1 MGFIKSLFKS
11 GEKRQEITNNFK
23 WQHLSD
29 ISDLEGLINISK
41 EGKVAIFKHST
52 RCGTSRMV
60 LKSFEKKWAEAED
73 ISFYFLD
80 LIRYRA
86 ISNAMTHDFEVFH
99 QSPQLIV
106 LEKGQV
112 SAHAS
117 HYDILNIA
125 I

>member
-1 MGFIKSLFKS
+1 MGLLKSLFKS
-11 GEKRQEITNNFK
+11 NQNKQESNFN
-23 WQHLSD
+23 WLELTEIND
-29 ISDLEGLINISK
+29 IEALINLSQDK
-41 EGKVAIFKHST
+41 KVIIFKHST
-52 RCGTSRMV
+52 RCGTSRMA
-60 LKSFEKKWAEAED
+60 LKAFEKKWADTENVD
-73 ISFYFLD
+73 FYYLD
-80 LIRYRA
+80 LLRYRN
-86 ISNAMTHDFEVFH
+86 ISNAIAHDFEVFH